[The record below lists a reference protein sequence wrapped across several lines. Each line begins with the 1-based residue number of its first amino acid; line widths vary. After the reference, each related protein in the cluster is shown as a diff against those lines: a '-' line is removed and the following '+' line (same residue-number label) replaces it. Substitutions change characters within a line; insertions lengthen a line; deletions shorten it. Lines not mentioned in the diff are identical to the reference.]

1 MKRLGTLARFMASS
15 FGTTLVDFG
24 LFTLIFHVLKGYS
37 PIYAEIIATVV
48 ARICSSLLNFYFNR
62 RLVFKNTGSMKTA
75 MLRYYCLAVP
85 QMLASAGLVTLINEL
100 LRNSETFITTG
111 VKGVVDVTLFF
122 ISYFIQKKWVFK
134 KPEEG
139 KAAHTE

>member
-1 MKRLGTLARFMASS
+1 MKRLGTLTRFVASS
-15 FGTTLVDFG
+15 FGTTLIDFG
-24 LFTLIFHVLKGYS
+24 LFTLLFHFLKGLS
-37 PIYAEIIATVV
+37 PVYAEIIATVA
-48 ARICSSLLNFYFNR
+48 ARVCSSLLNFYFNQ
-62 RLVFKNTGSMKTA
+62 RLVFKNSGSMSKA

-85 QMLASAGLVTLINEL
+85 QMMASAGLVTLINEL

-134 KPEEG
+134 NSGEE
-139 KAAHTE
+139 KQTAEK

>member
-1 MKRLGTLARFMASS
+1 MKKLGTLTRFVASS
-15 FGTTLVDFG
+15 FGATLIDFG
-24 LFTLIFHVLKGYS
+24 LFTLLFHFMKGHS
-37 PIYAEIIATVV
+37 PVYAEVISTVV
-48 ARICSSLLNFYFNR
+48 ARVCSSLLNFYFNQ
-62 RLVFKNTGSMKTA
+62 RLVFKNPGSMKTA

-111 VKGVVDVTLFF
+111 VKGIVDVTLFF

-134 KPEEG
+134 TSGE
-139 KAAHTE
+139 

>member
-1 MKRLGTLARFMASS
+1 MKRLGTLARFIASS

-24 LFTLIFHVLKGYS
+24 LFTLIFHVLKGHS